1 MLTFDFFTQRRPLCS
16 RGRVGSPNG
25 VATIGTV
32 TGWFFASPPME
43 LLSTEGCELTVGT
56 IPNCDRLGFGVRFIN
71 ASFEALSFR
80 YDGVMIGRFGQQYL

>member
-1 MLTFDFFTQRRPLCS
+1 LPDVEQSLPANMLTLDFFTHRRPLCCS

-25 VATIGTV
+25 VATIGIV

-56 IPNCDRLGFGVRFIN
+56 VPTAIVWDSVSV
-71 ASFEALSFR
+71 ASTPPSKR
-80 YDGVMIGRFGQQYL
+80 